1 MAINLNDAQY
11 EVAAGVKIFN
21 GGIAGVVNGV
31 KVRVERKKA
40 TDADN
45 APKYKIILQD
55 ADGGEMNKGYFD
67 GNDKPEKSDA
77 AKGFFVKEMK
87 HLAGLFDVKLPDNI
101 ETYDG
106 LLDVVMK
113 GVYDKGETILNV
125 AVSYGTIDR
134 PKKFLEIGS
143 AFNICKQTERAYMN
157 PKFQTTRVLPDAV
170 MTPDA
175 NQPAGT
181 FADDNSLTPQ
191 KKDLHW

>member
-21 GGIAGVVNGV
+21 GGVAGIVNGV

-40 TDADN
+40 SDADN
-45 APKYKIILQD
+45 APKYKIILKD
-55 ADGGEMNKGYFD
+55 ADDAEMNKGYFE

-87 HLAGLFDVKLPDNI
+87 HLAGLFDVKLPDSI

-106 LLDVVMK
+106 LLDAVMR
-113 GVYDKGETILNV
+113 GVYEKGETILNV

-143 AFNICKQTERAYMN
+143 AFNLVKANEKAYMN

-175 NQPAGT
+175 NQPVGT
-181 FADDNSLTPQ
+181 FADDSLTP
-191 KKDLHW
+191 KKGDLPW

>member
-1 MAINLNDAQY
+1 MAINLNDEQY
-11 EVAAGVKIFN
+11 EVAGGFKIFN
-21 GGIAGVVNGV
+21 GGVAGIVNGI

-40 TDADN
+40 SDADN
-45 APKYKIILQD
+45 APKYKVILKD
-55 ADGGEMNKGYFD
+55 ADDAEMNKGYFD

-87 HLAGLFDVKLPDNI
+87 HLAGLFDVKLPDTI

-106 LLDVVMK
+106 LLDTVMR
-113 GVYDKGETILNV
+113 GCYEKGETLVNV

-143 AFNICKQTERAYMN
+143 AFNMCKPTEKAYMN
-157 PKFQTTRVLPDAV
+157 PKNQLTRVLPDAV
-170 MTPDA
+170 MIPDA

-181 FADDNSLTPQ
+181 FDDNSLTPQ
-191 KKDLHW
+191 KSDLPW

>member
-21 GGIAGVVNGV
+21 GGVAGIVNGV

-45 APKYKIILQD
+45 APKYKIILKD
-55 ADGGEMNKGYFD
+55 ADDAEMNKGYFD

-77 AKGFFVKEMK
+77 AKAFFVKEMK

-101 ETYDG
+101 DTYDG

-113 GVYDKGETILNV
+113 GVYEKGETILNV

-143 AFNICKQTERAYMN
+143 AFNLVKATEKAYMN
-157 PKFQTTRVLPDAV
+157 PKYQLTRVLPDAV
-170 MTPDA
+170 MTPDSQ
-175 NQPAGT
+175 QPAGT
-181 FADDNSLTPQ
+181 FADNSLTPQ
-191 KKDLHW
+191 KGDLPW

>member
-21 GGIAGVVNGV
+21 GGVAGIVNGV

-45 APKYKIILQD
+45 APKYKLILKD
-55 ADGGEMNKGYFD
+55 ADDAEMNKGYFD
-67 GNDKPEKSDA
+67 GKDSDKVSDA

-87 HLAGLFDVKLPDNI
+87 HLAGLFDAKLPDTI

-106 LLDVVMK
+106 LLDAVMK
-113 GVYDKGETILNV
+113 GCFDKGETILNV

-143 AFNICKQTERAYMN
+143 AFNLVKATEKAYMN
-157 PKFQTTRVLPDAV
+157 PKYQLTRVLPDAV

-181 FADDNSLTPQ
+181 FADNSLAPQ
-191 KKDLHW
+191 KGDLPW